1 MLATPHPLP
10 FSFISIMTHNLI
22 CLVVRNCSCLQW
34 LKKICRLIYV
44 RMHVC
49 DGNGEMSPRRRN
61 ESDCGLRK
69 GKWMLRWVRRGT
81 GGVTSIQTMICNC
94 ICEYT
99 HTHTCIHNFCI
110 CAHIICC
117 NFVLPHA
124 IKSARVM
131 LERETGPPPLIK
143 GFAQSLVTIE
153 NDLQNA
159 TNCAATWC
167 VWVRAREVYPVA
179 ERERRIR
186 RLGLCLANL
195 YLLYR

>member
-1 MLATPHPLP
+1 MWCVTHCGSLAQWSPPSYFRASWTSSSSSHQSLALEIFKYMLATPHPLP

-81 GGVTSIQTMICNC
+81 GGVTSIQTMICTC

-99 HTHTCIHNFCI
+99 HNFCI

-124 IKSARVM
+124 I
-131 LERETGPPPLIK
+131 
-143 GFAQSLVTIE
+143 
-153 NDLQNA
+153 
-159 TNCAATWC
+159 
-167 VWVRAREVYPVA
+167 
-179 ERERRIR
+179 
-186 RLGLCLANL
+186 
-195 YLLYR
+195 